1 MSQVWVR
8 DIEISPGSNL
18 TVEKKHGLI
27 LINTDQNSPVKFGR
41 EPDHAASGLPQLVSG
56 LERSDRNE
64 GNAGEADLRAE
75 PADLGAGGFF
85 QGQARWRFW
94 SEAT

>member
-18 TVEKKHGLI
+18 TVEKKARI
-27 LINTDQNSPVKFGR
+27 DTDQHGSEQPVDFGR

-75 PADLGAGGFF
+75 PADLGAGRFF